1 MSSALART
9 QGGTGVCTQPVLGIP
24 GLIVFS
30 RPRSGLGVNLISTS
44 CQPTWMSFRAL
55 LDPRVL
61 DRSAPFHGW
70 CRWPCRMGRYGRI
83 NYSAW
88 DIARPYKTR
97 PQRLRT
103 EHMITPTQ
111 LGSLRNAISF
121 DRPPLCSGVIS
132 PPPEGLYL
140 WHGKKSSRLV
150 QFSSHPRP

>member
-103 EHMITPTQ
+103 EHDN
-111 LGSLRNAISF
+111 SYSAWISQECDLF
-121 DRPPLCSGVIS
+121 RPPSSLQRCHIS
-132 PPPEGLYL
+132 AP
-140 WHGKKSSRLV
+140 
-150 QFSSHPRP
+150 